1 MTAVAVTLDVLFHGE
16 LPAPHGYVY
25 RPAGNRLTRL
35 PRALMA
41 KGAAVRMPCL
51 SFVLRHPTA
60 GLILVD
66 TGFHPDLLSRG
77 AADFGFPLRIMFRGV
92 KPEPAA
98 FDAQLRERGIAP
110 EDVTQVVMTHLHG
123 DHTSGMRLLP
133 RAEFVV
139 SAEELRAARGRGA
152 ASKGFVAGH
161 LPGDA
166 RFRVVDVAR
175 NGEPFGPFVR
185 TVDLLGDG
193 SVRLLSTPGHTP
205 GHLSLLVE
213 TTDHGTVLLVGDAAY
228 TRRSIAERV
237 LPLLTDDDAA
247 AQQTLDALHDYV
259 QDHPATTVV
268 PTHDAD
274 AWRALAPREVVAP
287 ASRDRR

>member
-1 MTAVAVTLDVLFHGE
+1 MTAAAVTLDVLFHGE
-16 LPAPHGYVY
+16 LPSPYGYVY

-35 PRALMA
+35 PRALMV
-41 KGAAVRMPCL
+41 KGDTVRMPCL

-60 GLILVD
+60 GVILVD
-66 TGFHPDLLSRG
+66 TGFHPDLLARG

-98 FDAQLRERGIAP
+98 FDAQLRERGIDPAA
-110 EDVTQVVMTHLHG
+110 VTQVLMTHLHG

-139 SAEELRAARGRGA
+139 SAEELRTARGRGA

-166 RFRVVDVAR
+166 RFRVIDVAR
-175 NGEPFGPFVR
+175 SGEPCGPFTR

-193 SVRLLSTPGHTP
+193 SVRLISTPGHTP
-205 GHLSLLVE
+205 GHLSVLVE
-213 TTDHGTVLLVGDAAY
+213 TVDHGTVLLVGDAAY
-228 TRRSIAERV
+228 TRRSIDERV
-237 LPLLTDDDAA
+237 LPLLTDDDGA
-247 AQQTLDALHDYV
+247 AQSTLDALHAYV
-259 QDHPATTVV
+259 QDHPDTTVV
-268 PTHDAD
+268 PTHDPD
-274 AWRALAPREVVAP
+274 AWRELVADGDARRPAL
-287 ASRDRR
+287 

>member
-1 MTAVAVTLDVLFHGE
+1 MTTAAVTLDVLFHGE
-16 LPAPHGYVY
+16 LPSPYGYVY
-25 RPAGNRLTRL
+25 RPGGPRLTRL
-35 PRALMA
+35 PRALTA
-41 KGAAVRMPCL
+41 KGDAVRMPCL
-51 SFVLRHPTA
+51 SFALRHPAA

-92 KPEPAA
+92 KPAPAA
-98 FDAQLRERGIAP
+98 FDAQLRERGIEP
-110 EDVTQVVMTHLHG
+110 DEVTQVVMTHLHG

-139 SAEELRAARGRGA
+139 SAEELRTARGRGA

-166 RFRVVDVAR
+166 RFRVVDVAQ
-175 NGEPFGPFVR
+175 NGVRFGPFAR

-205 GHLSLLVE
+205 GHLSVLVE

-228 TRRSIAERV
+228 TRRSIDERI
-237 LPLLTDDDAA
+237 LPLLTADDRA
-247 AQQTLDALHDYV
+247 AQRTLDELHDYAR
-259 QDHPATTVV
+259 DHPATTVV
-268 PTHDAD
+268 PTHDPD
-274 AWRALAPREVVAP
+274 AWRALVPLGDGSRP
-287 ASRDRR
+287 AL